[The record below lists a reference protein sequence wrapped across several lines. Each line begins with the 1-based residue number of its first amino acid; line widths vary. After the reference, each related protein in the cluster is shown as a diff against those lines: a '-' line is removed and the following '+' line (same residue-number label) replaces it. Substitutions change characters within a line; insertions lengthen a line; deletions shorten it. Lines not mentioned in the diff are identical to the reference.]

1 LVVKQLP
8 EEEEISMTLI
18 LDAMGSDTYPEPEI
32 EGAINAA
39 RDFGEEIV
47 LVGREDVLRPKLE
60 AAQVGNLPLR
70 IVHAPDVL
78 EMTDKPVEGTRKKP
92 LNSMAVGLGMVKRGE
107 GRVFVTAGNTGGAC
121 FNALKTLGRIKGV
134 DRAPLA
140 PILPTKTGRCVL
152 VDSGAN
158 VDCRPEFLLQFAVL
172 ASIYAKLIL
181 RLDNPRVGLL
191 SNGEEEEKG
200 NELVKAAHSLLA
212 ANTHINFVGNV
223 EPKEVYQSQ
232 VDVVVADGFAG
243 NVFIKSSE
251 AVADLLL
258 GVVKESIESKFV
270 WKLGGLLARPA
281 FRKVRKMLNP
291 EDVGGALL
299 LGVDGLIL
307 IGHGRSN
314 ARAIYSALGFA
325 QQCANLNLLEAMR
338 STVQAALSK
347 V

>member
-1 LVVKQLP
+1 
-8 EEEEISMTLI
+8 MTLI

-92 LNSMAVGLGMVKRGE
+92 LNSMAIGLGMVKRGE

-121 FNALKTLGRIKGV
+121 FNALKTLGRMKGV

-181 RLDNPRVGLL
+181 RLENPRVGLL

-200 NELVKAAHSLLA
+200 NELVKAAHVLLA

-325 QQCANLNLLEAMR
+325 QQCANLNLLETMR

>member
-1 LVVKQLP
+1 
-8 EEEEISMTLI
+8 MTLI
-18 LDAMGSDTYPEPEI
+18 LDAMGSDTYPDPDI

-47 LVGREDVLRPKLE
+47 LVGREDVLKPKLD
-60 AAQVGNLPLR
+60 AAGVGVLPLR
-70 IVHAPDVL
+70 VVHAPDVL

-92 LNSMAVGLGMVKRGE
+92 QNSMAVGLGMVRRGE
-107 GRVFVTAGNTGGAC
+107 GRAFITAGNTGGAW

-134 DRAPLA
+134 ERAPLA
-140 PILPTKTGRCVL
+140 PILPTRTGRCVL

-158 VDCRPEFLLQFAVL
+158 VDCRPEFLLQFALL
-172 ASIYAKLIL
+172 ASIYARIILKLE
-181 RLDNPRVGLL
+181 NPRVGLL

-200 NELVKAAHSLLA
+200 NELVKAAHTLLA
-212 ANTHINFVGNV
+212 ASPHLNFTGNV
-223 EPKEVYQSQ
+223 EPKEVFQGNI
-232 VDVVVADGFAG
+232 DVVVADGFAG

-258 GVVKESIESKFV
+258 GVVKESIESKMI

-291 EDVGGALL
+291 EDIGGAVL
-299 LGVDGLIL
+299 LGVDGLVL

-325 QQCANLNLLEAMR
+325 RQCADLNLLASLRASIQTSLTEA
-338 STVQAALSK
+338 
-347 V
+347 

>member
-1 LVVKQLP
+1 LVVKQLSN
-8 EEEEISMTLI
+8 EEEILMTLI

-47 LVGREDVLRPKLE
+47 LVGKEEMLRPKLE
-60 AAQVGNLPLR
+60 AARVGDLPLR

-121 FNALKTLGRIKGV
+121 FNALKTLGRLKGV

-140 PILPTKTGRCVL
+140 PILPTKSGRCVL

-172 ASIYAKLIL
+172 ASIYARLIL
-181 RLDNPRVGLL
+181 KLDNPRVGLL

-200 NELVKAAHSLLA
+200 NELVKAAHTLLA
-212 ANTHINFVGNV
+212 ANPHINFVGNV
-223 EPKEVYQSQ
+223 EPKEVFQSN

-291 EDVGGALL
+291 EDIGGALL

-325 QQCANLNLLEAMR
+325 QQCANLNLLETMR
-338 STVQAALSK
+338 GTVQAALSEA
-347 V
+347 

>member
-1 LVVKQLP
+1 LVVKQLSN
-8 EEEEISMTLI
+8 EEEILMTLI

-47 LVGREDVLRPKLE
+47 LVGKEEMLRPKLE
-60 AAQVGNLPLR
+60 AARVGDLPLR

-121 FNALKTLGRIKGV
+121 FNALKTLGRLKGV

-140 PILPTKTGRCVL
+140 PILPTKSGRCVL

-172 ASIYAKLIL
+172 ASIYARLIL
-181 RLDNPRVGLL
+181 KLDNPRVGLL

-200 NELVKAAHSLLA
+200 NELVKAAHTLLA
-212 ANTHINFVGNV
+212 ANPHINFVGNV
-223 EPKEVYQSQ
+223 EPKEVFQSN

-325 QQCANLNLLEAMR
+325 QQCANLNLLETMR
-338 STVQAALSK
+338 GTVQAALSEA
-347 V
+347 